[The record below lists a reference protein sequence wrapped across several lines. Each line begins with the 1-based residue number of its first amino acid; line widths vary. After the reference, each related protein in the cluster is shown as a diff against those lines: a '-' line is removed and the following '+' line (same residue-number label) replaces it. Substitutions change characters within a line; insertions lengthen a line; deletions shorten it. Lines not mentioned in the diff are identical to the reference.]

1 MDKIRIRDQPKKGS
15 ACTLCSDI
23 SVLSD
28 VESEHEEV
36 QAEEGPAEDGI
47 SDSLHL
53 VDQGHDEVL
62 AGPRGAVN
70 HATIHALALW
80 KHTIASHPW
89 LADCIPLIVRAST
102 DPHSLPIRRL
112 LPLSLLRGHVDRRI
126 PDCSAYP
133 FHACLCYLPH
143 PDLLLIIT
151 RLSIKHLFDTYLV
164 TIAKTHLVGGFLR
177 SWVSAATTGAFP
189 AVHGEGAS
197 ATEVVPILKRES
209 CLSLNMGLPLPQVVC
224 LSLGG
229 HLVQVLRYE
238 KRLEDNEVDEYQCGY
253 GKYHLEHVVIAAI
266 YY

>member
-1 MDKIRIRDQPKKGS
+1 MDKIRIRDQPKKGRV
-15 ACTLCSDI
+15 CTLCSDF

-89 LADCIPLIVRAST
+89 LADCIPLIARAST
-102 DPHSLPIRRL
+102 DPHSLPIWRL

-126 PDCSAYP
+126 PDCSACP
-133 FHACLCYLPH
+133 FLGRLCSLPH
-143 PDLLLIIT
+143 PYLLLIVP
-151 RLSIKHLFDTYLV
+151 RLFIKHLFDAYLV
-164 TIAKTHLVGGFLR
+164 TIANTHLAGRLLR
-177 SWVSAATTGAFP
+177 SWVSAATTATFH
-189 AVHGEGAS
+189 AVHREGAS
-197 ATEVVPILKRES
+197 TTEIVPIL
-209 CLSLNMGLPLPQVVC
+209 Q
-224 LSLGG
+224 
-229 HLVQVLRYE
+229 
-238 KRLEDNEVDEYQCGY
+238 
-253 GKYHLEHVVIAAI
+253 
-266 YY
+266 